1 MGWRWQNR
9 QPLIMRPNT
18 SLAVVSPASSTKYTS
33 SPHTTDNCSTA
44 HWVRG
49 VELRGRAEIP
59 LRAAVAHMVTL
70 QGAISLILG
79 LHHTRMQ
86 EAGLFR
92 GWQQFHV
99 FKTKGSAKA

>member
-1 MGWRWQNR
+1 MAGSGQVCGA
-9 QPLIMRPNT
+9 
-18 SLAVVSPASSTKYTS
+18 SVSYQIPFTC
-33 SPHTTDNCSTA
+33 SPHTTENSTTA
-44 HWVRG
+44 HWTCVC
-49 VELRGRAEIP
+49 GRAEIP

-70 QGAISLILG
+70 QGAISLILR

-99 FKTKGSAKA
+99 FKMKGPRIGQNLNLLDFDGV